1 MPDYINEAMQAA
13 AQEIRRK
20 NDQIRMLKAVIAVL
34 VLVCLLAV
42 TVIAV
47 SYHSGVINGRRSSDT
62 VFAVSVHRAGGVC
75 VVTGKPQLER
85 RNRNQSLCTAPHDA
99 GGRSRKS
106 RLQHR
111 RDATLV

>member
-1 MPDYINEAMQAA
+1 MPDYINEAMQDA

-20 NDQIRMLKAVIAVL
+20 NDQIRMLKAIIAVL

-47 SYHSGVINGRRSSDT
+47 MFHSKVTNERRSSDT
-62 VFAVSVHRAGGVC
+62 VFAVSGVGAGGVC
-75 VVTGKPQLER
+75 VVTCQPVVER
-85 RNRNQSLCTAPHDA
+85 RNRNQTLCAARHAA